1 MKTSTYTRFRR
12 LAHSAAL
19 VLAAALLATACTD
32 PADLADSSPCW
43 DLHNFQGYARYQ
55 LRNTS

>member
-12 LAHSAAL
+12 LAHSTAHSAAHSAAL

-32 PADLADSSPCW
+32 PADGEEVVTVSL
-43 DLHNFQGYARYQ
+43 YMR
-55 LRNTS
+55 